1 MLKNIKIALEL
12 MHSSSIIVYLKLN
25 LIPKAMSNIAKKAI
39 KIPKKILKWTGIA
52 VLLVVLALILIP
64 YFFKDE
70 IKEMV
75 VNEVSATLNADFTLE
90 DFDLTFFSTFPNMT
104 VELDGVKVQ
113 GIDQFKDITLAEIT
127 QLQAKVGF
135 WSVISGDQIEIEAI
149 HIVEPKFDVRVL
161 QDGTAN
167 YDIVKTTEEIAEENP
182 EVAEESSF
190 KLSLKEY
197 SISGGM
203 INYDDQPGGLFA
215 NIKNLNHNGEGDLT
229 ADVIDFKT
237 TTSMDELTYE
247 MDGISYLDKV
257 NTNLIINLLME
268 FKENESKFTLQ
279 ENEIR
284 LNELTLS
291 IDGFYEMLENHD
303 NIDLKLNTSKTTFK
317 ALLSLIPTFYQSG
330 YEKMV
335 TSGSLAI
342 NAFAK
347 GKIDDTNLPAWD
359 AGLKIDNASIR
370 YPDLPGK
377 ISNIQVD
384 AGSKFPGG
392 DNLDK
397 MTVEVKKFHANL
409 SKNSLD
415 AKLLMSNVMSDPL
428 IDASVLANLNLATIK
443 DFVPMAEGEEY
454 SGILDAD
461 VSINGRMSDLE
472 KSDFEKF
479 KAEGDLV
486 LSEMI
491 YKSSD
496 LPSDVNIERMKFTF
510 SPKNLEMNELKATMG
525 KSDFA
530 MNGVIDNYLGYAMRD
545 ETLKGDFT
553 FKSNYLDLDELMPAT
568 ESTTSTEASTE
579 DTPTN
584 GTEEVVLIPGNIDFK
599 LKTQINEVKYDGMNI
614 KNINGNVSLKD
625 EIASLDHV
633 TMDAMGGKIGMN
645 GNYNTQNHI
654 EPKMDFGY
662 NLNEID
668 IHELAVNFI
677 TVEKLAPITKYA
689 RGKISS
695 NFNMSTLL
703 TPGFEPILSS
713 LISDGDILSKSLSI
727 EDVEILKKIE
737 GVTKLKDLSSQTL
750 KNFKTKFKVV
760 DGKVTTTPFDVKM
773 GKINSEVSGYTTLDQ
788 KMDYSMNMMVPKSE
802 IPAGMIKEVE
812 AAMSKINSAV
822 PNLNIGSLPDFIPVK
837 VKMIGD
843 ITNPKITTDFKESIL
858 KATGNMKDQLVE
870 TIKDTLTNIIN
881 EQVDNAKEELEKQK
895 QKILEDAQKEADKIV
910 VEAKK
915 AADLVRAEGD
925 KQANDLIKEAGSNP
939 IKKRIAEEGAKKIRQ
954 EAEKNAKKVEAE
966 GQKQADGV
974 MAKAREQAD
983 RVG

>member
-1 MLKNIKIALEL
+1 
-12 MHSSSIIVYLKLN
+12 
-25 LIPKAMSNIAKKAI
+25 MSNLAKKAVR
-39 KIPKKILKWTGIA
+39 IPKKILKWTGIA
-52 VLLVVLALILIP
+52 VLLIVLALILIP

-75 VNEVSATLNADFTLE
+75 IEEANKSLNAELSLE

-104 VELDGVKVQ
+104 VELDGVKLQ

-127 QLQAKVGF
+127 QLQAKVDF
-135 WSVISGDQIEIEAI
+135 WSVVGGDQIEIEAI

-167 YDIVKTTEEIAEENP
+167 YDIVKTAEEIAEESDE
-182 EVAEESSF
+182 EVPEESNF

-197 SISGGM
+197 SITKGT
-203 INYDDQPGGLFA
+203 INYDDEPGGLFA
-215 NIKNLNHNGEGDLT
+215 NIQNLNHTGEGDLT

-247 MDGISYLDKV
+247 MDGISYLNKV

-284 LNELTLS
+284 LNALTLS
-291 IDGFYEMLENHD
+291 IDGFYEMLDGYD
-303 NIDLKLNTSKTTFK
+303 NIDMKLNTSKTTFK
-317 ALLSLIPTFYQSG
+317 DLLSLIPTFYQSG
-330 YEKMV
+330 YENMV

-342 NAFAK
+342 NASTK
-347 GKIDDTNLPAWD
+347 GKIDDTNLPSWD
-359 AGLKIDNASIR
+359 AGMKISNASIR

-377 ISNIQVD
+377 ISNIQLD

-392 DNLDK
+392 NDLDK

-415 AKLLMSNVMSDPL
+415 AKLFMSSVMSDPNL
-428 IDASVLANLNLATIK
+428 DASVLANLNLATLK
-443 DFVPMAEGEEY
+443 DFVPMTEGEEY

-461 VSINGRMSDLE
+461 VAIKGRMSDLE
-472 KSDFEKF
+472 KNDFEKF
-479 KAEGDLV
+479 KAEGELI
-486 LSEMI
+486 LSEMQ
-491 YKSSD
+491 YKSAD

-530 MNGVIDNYLGYAMRD
+530 MNGMIDNYLGYAMRD

-553 FKSNYLDLDELMPAT
+553 FKSNFLDLDELMPAS
-568 ESTTSTEASTE
+568 ETTSTTEVPTE

-584 GTEEVVLIPGNIDFK
+584 SSEEVVLIPGNIDFK
-599 LKTQINEVKYDGMNI
+599 LATQINEVKYDGMKI
-614 KNINGNVSLKD
+614 KNINGDISVKD
-625 EIASLDHV
+625 EVASLDQV
-633 TMDAMGGKIGMN
+633 TMDAMGGQIGLT
-645 GNYNTQNHI
+645 GDYDTKNHSK
-654 EPKMDFGY
+654 PKMDFGY
-662 NLNEID
+662 TLKEVD
-668 IHELAVNFI
+668 IHELAVNFN
-677 TVEKLAPITKYA
+677 TVEQLAPITKYA

-695 NFNMSTLL
+695 NFNMTTDL
-703 TPGFEPILSS
+703 TAGFEPILSS
-713 LISDGDILSKSLSI
+713 IASVGDIRSKSLSI
-727 EDVEILKKIE
+727 QDVEILKKIE
-737 GVTKLKDLSSQTL
+737 GVTKLKDLSTQTL
-750 KNFKTKFKVV
+750 KNFKTKFKVE
-760 DGKVTTTPFDVKM
+760 DGKVTTTPFDFKM

-812 AAMSKINSAV
+812 KAMGQINSAV
-822 PNLNIGSLPDFIPVK
+822 PNLNIGGLPDLIPVK

-858 KATGNMKDQLVE
+858 KATGNMKEQLVE
-870 TIKDTLTNIIN
+870 TIKDTLTNIVN
-881 EQVDNAKEELEKQK
+881 EEIDNAKEEIEKQK
-895 QKILEDAQKEADKIV
+895 QKILADAQKEADKIIA
-910 VEAKK
+910 EAKK
-915 AADLVRAEGD
+915 AGDAIRAEGD
-925 KQANDLIKEAGSNP
+925 KQAVDLIKEAGSNP
-939 IKKRIAEEGAKKIRQ
+939 IKKRLAEEGAKKIRQ
-954 EAEKNAKKVEAE
+954 SADKNAKKVEDE
-966 GQKQADGV
+966 GKKRADDV
-974 MAKAREQAD
+974 MQKAREQAD
-983 RVG
+983 RIG